1 MLKHDGSNYGIRVQK
16 NVDRNKTKL
25 KWRWNAVWLEIK
37 EKMKRMHL
45 IPETSDP
52 TFAEHQIA
60 SEISSASAYG
70 PYSEK
75 DQAECVLTSFFVW
88 FS

>member
-1 MLKHDGSNYGIRVQK
+1 
-16 NVDRNKTKL
+16 
-25 KWRWNAVWLEIK
+25 
-37 EKMKRMHL
+37 MHL

-52 TFAEHQIA
+52 TFAGRQIA

-75 DQAECVLTSFFVW
+75 NQAECVLLTSFFCVV
-88 FS
+88 FLLGKQNSPFLLLGALRQGLHVELSKGPAIFVSPKIPL

>member
-1 MLKHDGSNYGIRVQK
+1 
-16 NVDRNKTKL
+16 
-25 KWRWNAVWLEIK
+25 
-37 EKMKRMHL
+37 MHL

-75 DQAECVLTSFFVW
+75 DQAECVLTSLFVW
-88 FS
+88 FSYWVSRTHLSFCLALLGRVCMLN